1 MSRIGELP
9 IPLPAGTNVAIEPG
23 RLTVQGPKG
32 ELTVPVPAGV
42 GAEIEDGTLRITRA
56 QAADAALQGLTRALA
71 NNSLTG
77 VTAGFAKQL
86 EIVGVGYRA
95 QKAGRVLVLQL
106 GYSHPVEVLLPE
118 GVDATVTGN
127 TKIEVTGIDKQLV
140 GQTAA
145 SIRALRKPDPYKQKG
160 VRYVGERLRH
170 KEGKSGAA

>member
-9 IPLPAGTNVAIEPG
+9 IPLPAGTEVGIEPD

-32 ELTVPVPAGV
+32 QLTVPVPPGL
-42 GAEIEDGTLRITRA
+42 GAEIENGTLRITCA
-56 QAADAALQGLTRALA
+56 KAANAALQGLTRALA
-71 NNSLTG
+71 SNSLTG
-77 VTAGFAKQL
+77 VTAGFTKQL

-95 QKAGRVLVLQL
+95 QKVGRVLVLQL

-127 TKIEVTGIDKQLV
+127 TKIEVTGIDKQAV

>member
-9 IPLPAGTNVAIEPG
+9 IPLPAGTTVAIEPG
-23 RLTVQGPKG
+23 RLSVQGPKG

-56 QAADAALQGLTRALA
+56 RAADAALQGLTRALA

-77 VTAGFAKQL
+77 VTTGFAKQL

-95 QKAGRVLVLQL
+95 QKVGRVLVLQL

-127 TKIEVTGIDKQLV
+127 TKIEVSGIDKQLV

-160 VRYVGERLRH
+160 VRYAGERLRH

>member
-1 MSRIGELP
+1 M
-9 IPLPAGTNVAIEPG
+9 
-23 RLTVQGPKG
+23 QGPKG
-32 ELTVPVPAGV
+32 ELSVPVPVGV

-56 QAADAALQGLTRALA
+56 QTADAALQGLTRALA

-77 VTAGFAKQL
+77 VTTGFAKQL

-95 QKAGRVLVLQL
+95 QKVGRVLVLQL

-127 TKIEVTGIDKQLV
+127 TRIEVSGIDKQLV

-170 KEGKSGAA
+170 KEGKSGAV